1 MALGQIIKKLRR
13 EADMTQ
19 EQLAQLLS
27 ISPQAVSR
35 WETDMAM
42 PDISM
47 LPPLANLFEVT
58 TDYLLEMEKY
68 QKDARREEYEKEFN
82 EYWKKENKEQNYQA
96 ALRAVTEYPGDMNYL
111 EWLASDEM
119 YLSFSY
125 DEEEYRE
132 WLERSVKHYGM
143 VLEHTKDVKLRHRA
157 LHGIV
162 LALCYSGKKAEGRE
176 YAVMEEDEKE
186 RDELLNYCLEG
197 EELKRHSQKVLDRKF
212 KQFLMQIPV
221 GQKCVEAYEMV
232 EKMIYMM
239 FPEGDF
245 LEYHNLLQYN
255 HIHKSFCL
263 CAKKE
268 WDAALEELGRAR
280 YHAEQ
285 MTKCGL
291 RKGLRHLSPLMG
303 LLEWEPSQEE
313 GLQTDVDDFREC
325 LKNNSCFDPLREREK
340 FGKLLE

>member
-1 MALGQIIKKLRR
+1 MG
-13 EADMTQ
+13 
-19 EQLAQLLS
+19 
-27 ISPQAVSR
+27 
-35 WETDMAM
+35 
-42 PDISM
+42 
-47 LPPLANLFEVT
+47 
-58 TDYLLEMEKY
+58 
-68 QKDARREEYEKEFN
+68 
-82 EYWKKENKEQNYQA
+82 
-96 ALRAVTEYPGDMNYL
+96 
-111 EWLASDEM
+111 
-119 YLSFSY
+119 
-125 DEEEYRE
+125 
-132 WLERSVKHYGM
+132 
-143 VLEHTKDVKLRHRA
+143 
-157 LHGIV
+157 
-162 LALCYSGKKAEGRE
+162 
-176 YAVMEEDEKE
+176 
-186 RDELLNYCLEG
+186 
-197 EELKRHSQKVLDRKF
+197 RKF